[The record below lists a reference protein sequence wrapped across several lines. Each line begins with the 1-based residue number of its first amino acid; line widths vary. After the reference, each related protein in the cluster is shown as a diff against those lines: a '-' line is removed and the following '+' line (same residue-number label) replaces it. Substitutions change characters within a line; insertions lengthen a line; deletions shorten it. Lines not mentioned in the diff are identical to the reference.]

1 MFKIEGILKMFKNGP
16 YHNSFSPRKQLMLQL
31 YSCKHSKMT
40 DKTTGKEN
48 RAKSRERMELQESAL
63 NGVWK

>member
-1 MFKIEGILKMFKNGP
+1 MAPTTTPFP
-16 YHNSFSPRKQLMLQL
+16 PRKQLMLQL

-63 NGVWK
+63 NGV

>member
-1 MFKIEGILKMFKNGP
+1 MFKNGP
-16 YHNSFSPRKQLMLQL
+16 YHNSFSPHKQLMLQL

-48 RAKSRERMELQESAL
+48 RAKSRERMELQESVL
-63 NGVWK
+63 NGV